1 MQKNFSLVLSNVSI
15 NKKEKAKNFHDL
27 TATNLIKNIIR
38 RGSEIRDQIIIIK
51 LPSVII
57 EDDQLLTNFAEN
69 VNLISICGAKVFIVH
84 DHTNL
89 VGTTLRAFGVDEKI
103 VNNIKVADQKSS
115 QIVEMVLSGYV
126 NKLIVSKFCQAGCHA
141 IGISGKDGN
150 LIQAKKSKLSYKRAI
165 DEDVIDLGFTS
176 EPVMINPEILL
187 SLEDS
192 DIIPIISPVA
202 SDESNRTHLLDV
214 NLTTSLIA
222 SSLDADYLILPCEE
236 LILGEKNLKIK
247 DAKILHKLLQAKK
260 HDPKTIKLIEAAV
273 CALANSTDCVHFVNA
288 TSPDSI
294 LLSIFSDP
302 VTT

>member
-15 NKKEKAKNFHDL
+15 NKKEKAKNSHDL

-38 RGSEIRDQIIIIK
+38 RGSEVRDQIIIIK